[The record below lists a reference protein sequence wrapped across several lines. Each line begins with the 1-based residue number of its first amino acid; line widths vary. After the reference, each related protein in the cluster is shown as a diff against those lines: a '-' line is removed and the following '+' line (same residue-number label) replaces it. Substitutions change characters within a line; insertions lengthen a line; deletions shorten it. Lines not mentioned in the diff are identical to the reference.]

1 MYVCVCVCVWGGGEG
16 GEGGRVFTGFINLD
30 DIENWPPQR
39 VLKTADILRVGSLSK
54 RIGH

>member
-1 MYVCVCVCVWGGGEG
+1 MYVCVCVCGGGGG

>member
-1 MYVCVCVCVWGGGEG
+1 MCVCVCVCGGGGG

>member
-1 MYVCVCVCVWGGGEG
+1 MCVCVCVCGGGGG

-39 VLKTADILRVGSLSK
+39 VLKTADILRVGPLSK